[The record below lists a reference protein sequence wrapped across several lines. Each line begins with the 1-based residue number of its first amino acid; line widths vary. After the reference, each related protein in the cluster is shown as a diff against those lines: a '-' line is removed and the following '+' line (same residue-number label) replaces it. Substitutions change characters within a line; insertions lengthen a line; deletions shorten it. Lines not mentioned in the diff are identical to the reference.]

1 MTLSPAALKL
11 ILDYEVGGGEAYYNR
26 CLQHPEWPGG
36 VSGVTV
42 GVGYDLGYNSS
53 AEIIRDWDSHPDRQ
67 RLSRCAKITGDNA
80 RRLLSEVRDI
90 ITLWNMAL
98 DVFQRVTV
106 PRFSDL
112 AARTYPG
119 LDQLHPDAAGA
130 IVSLVY
136 NRGASLTGDRRR
148 EMAAIKPL
156 VAAKDYQGIASR
168 IRAMQR
174 LWPNV
179 KGLQQR
185 REAEA
190 VLVERCA

>member
-1 MTLSPAALKL
+1 
-11 ILDYEVGGGEAYYNR
+11 
-26 CLQHPEWPGG
+26 
-36 VSGVTV
+36 
-42 GVGYDLGYNSS
+42 
-53 AEIIRDWDSHPDRQ
+53 
-67 RLSRCAKITGDNA
+67 
-80 RRLLSEVRDI
+80 
-90 ITLWNMAL
+90 MAL

-119 LDQLHPDAAGA
+119 LDQLHPDATGA

-136 NRGASLTGDRRR
+136 NRGASLTGDHRR

-156 VAAKDYQGIASR
+156 VVARDYQGIASQ

-174 LWPNV
+174 LWPDV
-179 KGLQQR
+179 PGLLLR

-190 VLVERCA
+190 GLVEDCNF

>member
-1 MTLSPAALKL
+1 
-11 ILDYEVGGGEAYYNR
+11 
-26 CLQHPEWPGG
+26 
-36 VSGVTV
+36 
-42 GVGYDLGYNSS
+42 
-53 AEIIRDWDSHPDRQ
+53 
-67 RLSRCAKITGDNA
+67 
-80 RRLLSEVRDI
+80 
-90 ITLWNMAL
+90 MAL

-112 AARTYPG
+112 TARTYPG

-156 VAAKDYQGIASR
+156 IIARDYQGIASQ
-168 IRAMQR
+168 ICAMQR

-179 KGLQQR
+179 KGLQKR

-190 VLVERCA
+190 RLVASGT

>member
-1 MTLSPAALKL
+1 
-11 ILDYEVGGGEAYYNR
+11 
-26 CLQHPEWPGG
+26 
-36 VSGVTV
+36 
-42 GVGYDLGYNSS
+42 
-53 AEIIRDWDSHPDRQ
+53 
-67 RLSRCAKITGDNA
+67 
-80 RRLLSEVRDI
+80 
-90 ITLWNMAL
+90 MAL

-112 AARTYPG
+112 TARTYPG

-148 EMAAIKPL
+148 EMAALKPL

-168 IRAMQR
+168 IRAMKR
-174 LWPNV
+174 LWPAA
-179 KGLQQR
+179 KGLRLR

-190 VLVERCA
+190 GLVERCA